1 MPSIV
6 LPLRVLQL
14 AVLSAA
20 LAGSAAWAQVTP
32 PSPASPT
39 APPSAMPDSPSQPG
53 LTPPPPPPPP
63 SMQRPAPAVQPR
75 APMHPGAKPSS
86 PAVSR
91 QGDPKQWQTEDKTR
105 ADHFRTAKK
114 EVGAGYQ
121 ESLNDCKTQPKAAR
135 SACMRDAKQTYTS
148 ELAKVQAEYGQK

>member
-14 AVLSAA
+14 AVLSAT

-32 PSPASPT
+32 PSPAAPT
-39 APPSAMPDSPSQPG
+39 APPSAMPGSPTQPEVS
-53 LTPPPPPPPP
+53 PPPPPMRRPPP
-63 SMQRPAPAVQPR
+63 PVQPR
-75 APMHPGAKPSS
+75 APMHPGAQPSS

-105 ADHFRTAKK
+105 ADHYRTARK

-121 ESLNDCKTQPKAAR
+121 ESLNDCKTQPKADR

-148 ELAKVQAEYGQK
+148 ELAKVQADYGPRK